1 MAKAT
6 KPGRPTNTMMKAVNL
21 NLAGKENEAKQLLD
35 SEKHRQHTLANLK
48 RFTAARKDKGPYE
61 IGGTKAATP
70 KPKRRGRGRAKAK
83 PQVEAVHE
91 PGDVLGMIDGR
102 TKLSTLV
109 RLEAK
114 IQALIAGKDRKEV
127 DRMRKAAKEV
137 EDLRK
142 QLAEAEALLK

>member
-1 MAKAT
+1 MAKAA
-6 KPGRPTNTMMKAVNL
+6 KPGRPTNVMMKAVNL
-21 NLAGKENEAKQLLD
+21 NLEGKEDDAKQLLD

-61 IGGTKAATP
+61 IGGAKAETP
-70 KPKRRGRGRAKAK
+70 KPQRRGRGRAKAK

-109 RLEAK
+109 KLEAK
-114 IQALIAGKDRKEV
+114 IQTLLASKDKKQVEE
-127 DRMRKAAKEV
+127 MRKAAKEV
-137 EDLRK
+137 EDLRRE
-142 QLAEAEALLK
+142 LAEKEALLK